1 LYRDRPCSEYLT
13 KPILTYLNVVKR
25 LISLIAVFEAFA
37 LSVFMINIWYLALLN
52 GQSITLR
59 IDAYGEMWVEYVLWL
74 VLTPV
79 LVLGLHYTVEQI
91 QSPE

>member
-1 LYRDRPCSEYLT
+1 
-13 KPILTYLNVVKR
+13 
-25 LISLIAVFEAFA
+25 
-37 LSVFMINIWYLALLN
+37 MINIWYLARLN

-59 IDAYGEMWVEYVLWL
+59 INAYGEMWVEYVLWL